1 MVGQVPFGLGVH
13 DISQG
18 GVIMIHY
25 ILTAGGLYLAI
36 LLIILKGLFD
46 RI

>member
-1 MVGQVPFGLGVH
+1 MPLGLGVY

-36 LLIILKGLFD
+36 LLIILKGLLD
-46 RI
+46 KV